1 MHPRP
6 SAFARLRTT
15 GSAAA
20 LLTLA
25 TSAWAQTTYYKAN
38 NTTTLTS
45 AASWWSDEL
54 GTTAATTAPANT
66 TSPTAICI
74 WNSLVP
80 AAQSLTIPDVGIQTL
95 RILNPGGTITLD
107 GNVASPR
114 TVTVGNNGGID
125 MAQAT
130 QDLSLQNLFYRV
142 AASGNTVNLQVAS
155 GRTLTFGSNAP
166 VTVRNNSSGVTIN
179 VNTDGASSG
188 TVKFIGN
195 YGPSFLVVGGGRVE
209 LSRAAGN
216 TRLATTQGTTLN
228 GGTLVVANTSGSA
241 TGTGAVTVNN
251 SATLAGSGTI
261 SGAVTA
267 ASGST
272 LSPGDNAV
280 GTITLGSLTLAQ
292 GSTLIWEANNSV
304 DADRIAVTAND
315 GLVINGGTIKLYQP
329 GTTTPFAG
337 TGVFTLFTQTGAIG
351 GTGLSALTIDES
363 TKIAGRNY
371 TLSQG
376 AGVVTL
382 AITDGNIV
390 SRDWA
395 VDASGLWSVASN
407 WTGGVAPD
415 GASTIARISGVGGAV
430 LTAPRT
436 VTLDS
441 ARTINGLILDAVQS
455 ASVDGSATL
464 TLDGGGAAAALS
476 SSGADHLV
484 SAPIAL
490 SAGGALATVESAS
503 NTLTIS
509 APVAGAG
516 FGLVKAGNGTLLLTA
531 DNTYTGSTAITAGTL
546 QIGSGGA
553 AGSVAGAVS
562 VSSSGILRVNRSG
575 SVSFASPISGTGAVE
590 FAGTGNTTLSV
601 ANTFS
606 GNTTLSAGTLVLA
619 HPQALQSSTLNYTV
633 GGGSLVVADTV
644 TSLTLGGL
652 AGNRAIPLANTALA
666 PLSLT
671 VGGNNASTSYSG
683 SPAGSGVNFTKAGTG
698 TLALSGNH
706 AYTGNTT
713 VSAGV
718 LSLDTGAVFTTS
730 AADLGTGSTATL
742 RVNGGTLNAATGY
755 ITNASVGLAV
765 AGGVANFS
773 GAILSES
780 GSSSAES
787 FINVTGGT
795 LNAGSISLSRGS
807 LSITTEPATGQTG
820 QGLYVNGG
828 AVNVTGA
835 LGIGAGTTGFTSG
848 ANSSVSG
855 RMDSGS
861 ITVGGAL
868 TVSINNTGRW
878 SVFDVNGGN
887 LTVNDTV
894 GGILLGGTTA
904 GQVIMHVRG
913 SALVN
918 APRIQFG
925 QGALA
930 GKSIL
935 SLSGGEL
942 YVGSGGLALGS
953 TDATFAPELRLLG
966 GKLGAT
972 GNWSSPIPVK
982 INGNSPVIVTG
993 ASPANVPYSVTFTGN
1008 TTGLGALTKNGAGSV
1023 FFTSSANDYYGPT
1036 VVSAGTLG
1044 LAGRT
1049 SDVVTVQT
1057 DGTLAPQGVLTAD
1070 TGLALDGALALRYD
1084 SAAATPVD
1092 RVESPGGAIT
1102 LGATSRL
1109 VVTGTGN
1116 LPGPAYVILKSGTAV
1131 NGTFGTT
1138 SLPAGLTVDY
1148 AYDDDSNPATP
1159 AVVALVGGISASPYD
1174 AWTSANQLSGAN
1186 ALASADPD
1194 QDGFANLLEFAFAT
1208 SPTSPNAAPWTIA
1221 RSGNVLTLSFPYPAN
1236 SGLAYSIEATS
1247 DLAGIWTTVQ
1257 TYPAFTTAG
1266 TATYTDT
1273 ADLTA
1278 NPRRFLRLK
1287 ITPAP

>member
-1 MHPRP
+1 MQPRP
-6 SAFARLRTT
+6 SSFARLRNT
-15 GSAAA
+15 GAAAA
-20 LLTLA
+20 LLALA
-25 TSAWAQTTYYKAN
+25 SSAWAQTTYYKAN
-38 NTTTLTS
+38 NTTTLTN
-45 AASWWSDEL
+45 AGSWWADEL

-66 TSPTAICI
+66 TSPTAICV

-125 MAQAT
+125 MAQAA

-142 AASGNTVNLQVAS
+142 AASGATVNLQVAA
-155 GRTLTFGSNAP
+155 GRTLTFGSNTP

-179 VNTDGASSG
+179 VNTDGTSSG

-209 LSRAAGN
+209 LSRTAGN
-216 TRLATTQGTTLN
+216 TRLAASQGTTLN
-228 GGTLVVANTSGSA
+228 GGTLVVSNTSGSA
-241 TGTGAVTVNN
+241 TGTGAVTVN
-251 SATLAGSGTI
+251 SATLAGSGAI
-261 SGAVTA
+261 SGVVTA

-272 LSPGDNAV
+272 LSPGDNSV
-280 GTITLGSLTLAQ
+280 GTLALGSLTLAP
-292 GSTLIWEANNSV
+292 GSTIVWEANNSV
-304 DADRIAVTAND
+304 EADRIAVTSND

-337 TGVFTLFTQTGAIG
+337 TGVFTLFTQSGAIG

-371 TLSQG
+371 AISQG

-382 AITDGNIV
+382 VITDGNIV

-395 VDASGLWSVASN
+395 VDASGLWSDSAN
-407 WTGGVAPD
+407 WTGGVVPD
-415 GASTIARISGVGGAV
+415 GASTLARISGSGGAT
-430 LTAPRT
+430 LSAPRT

-441 ARTINGLILDAVQS
+441 ARTVNGLVLDAVQS
-455 ASVDGSATL
+455 VALDGASPL

-476 SSGADHLV
+476 SSGANHTV
-484 SAPIAL
+484 SAPITL
-490 SAGGALATVESAS
+490 TSGGALATVESAA
-503 NTLTIS
+503 NTLTLS
-509 APVAGAG
+509 APVAGVG
-516 FGLVKAGNGTLLLTA
+516 FGMVKAGNGTLLLTA
-531 DNTYTGSTAITAGTL
+531 DNTYTGSTSVTAGTL
-546 QIGSGGA
+546 HIGSGGA
-553 AGSVAGAVS
+553 TGSVSGPLS
-562 VSSSGILRVNRSG
+562 VSSAGAIRVNRSG
-575 SVSFASPISGTGAVE
+575 SIAFVSPISGSGSLE
-590 FAGTGNTTLSV
+590 FSGSGDATLSV

-619 HPQALQSSTLNYTV
+619 HAQALQSSTLTYNV
-633 GGGSLVVADTV
+633 GGGALAVADNV

-652 AGNRAIPLANTALA
+652 AGDRGIPLANTLLT

-671 VGGNNASTSYSG
+671 VGGNNAGTSYSG
-683 SPAGSGVNFTKAGTG
+683 SPVGTGVNFTKAGTG

-706 AYTGNTT
+706 SYSGNTT

-718 LSLDTGAVFTTS
+718 LSIDSGAVFTTS
-730 AADLGTGSTATL
+730 AADLGTGATATL
-742 RVNGGTLNAATGY
+742 RVNGGTLNAASGL

-807 LSITTEPATGQTG
+807 LNLSTEPTTGQTG

-835 LGIGAGTTGFTSG
+835 LGIGSGTTGFTAG

-861 ITVGGAL
+861 LTVGGAL

-878 SVFDVNGGN
+878 SVLDVNGGN

-913 SALVN
+913 SALV
-918 APRIQFG
+918 ATPRIQFG
-925 QGALA
+925 QAALA

-942 YVGSGGLALGS
+942 YVGSGGLVLGS
-953 TDATFAPELRLLG
+953 TEATFAPEIRLLG

-972 GNWSSPIPVK
+972 GDWATPIPVK
-982 INGNSPVIVTG
+982 INGNSAAVVTG

-1036 VVSAGTLG
+1036 TVSAGTLG

-1049 SDVVTVQT
+1049 SDVVTVQA

-1070 TGLALDGALALRYD
+1070 TGMTLDGTLAVRFD

-1092 RVESPGGAIT
+1092 RVESPSGAIT

-1109 VVTGTGN
+1109 VVSGTGN

-1138 SLPAGLTVDY
+1138 TLPAGLTVDY
-1148 AYDDDSNPATP
+1148 AYDDDANPATP
-1159 AVVALVGGISASPYD
+1159 AAVALVGSISASPYD
-1174 AWTSANQLSGAN
+1174 AWTASFSLSGAN

-1208 SPTSPNAAPWTIA
+1208 SPVAPNAAPWTIA
-1221 RSGNVLTLSFPYPAN
+1221 RVGNVLTLSFAYPAN
-1236 SGLAYSIEATS
+1236 SGLTYSVEATA
-1247 DLAGIWTTVQ
+1247 DLTGAWTTVH
-1257 TYPAFTTAG
+1257 TFPAFTTAG

-1278 NPRRFLRLK
+1278 TPRRFLRVK